1 METFDKTFKN
11 VRGSVGA
18 PPCGDVMKLQ
28 IQVDEKGKI
37 VDAKYKTFGYDSAT
51 AFNLLATEWLKRKT
65 VKKALTIKKTNI
77 IKELC
82 FLSVELHYTTLAEDT
97 IKATLA
103 NYKLK

>member
-1 METFDKTFKN
+1 M
-11 VRGSVGA
+11 GA
-18 PPCGDVMKLQ
+18 PACGDVMKLQ

-37 VDAKYKTFGYDSAT
+37 VDANYKTFGYGSAT
-51 AFNLLATEWLKRKT
+51 ASSSLATEQLKRKT
-65 VKKALTIKKTNI
+65 VKEALIIKNTNI

-82 FLSVELHYTTLAEDT
+82 FLPVELHCTTLAEDT